1 MLLPEH
7 LFLKLID
14 TDALWQVRFH
24 FRCGNRH
31 LLVFVNDV
39 WINQQP
45 ETNHLVQFPENLPEK
60 FPLCLDCAFSFKE
73 KCFKKSNAYMKLN
86 ETNQQ
91 KSLKNS
97 IVSSILIPLISV

>member
-1 MLLPEH
+1 MLLPEP

-73 KCFKKSNAYMKLN
+73 KCFKKSNAYMQLN

-97 IVSSILIPLISV
+97 IVSSILTP